1 MYLTTGWPK
10 DVFPMLVQLVN
21 SIVNQ
26 KSVKE
31 FYIGR
36 GRDPSERKSYHSS
49 DDIFAIYF
57 TDSVDNSIA
66 IESALI
72 DTFYDHQKCNN
83 KAQHGGG
90 GVSEEYGNYVYVAI
104 WF

>member
-1 MYLTTGWPK
+1 MYPITGWPK

-36 GRDPSERKSYHSS
+36 GRDPSERKSYHG
-49 DDIFAIYF
+49 
-57 TDSVDNSIA
+57 SVDNSIA

-72 DTFYDHQKCNN
+72 DTFYNHQKCNN